1 MKGEAMSRSSHDDKR
16 WFRFLDRAFF
26 AVWVALPV
34 MIGIAIWSILHQ
46 GEPLAGMTSDQMQ
59 CLKVLPTVSSLS
71 STGQTIVW
79 TLFAFNASIYVV
91 LLVFLHG
98 MVRRFARERIFV
110 SETLASLWQM
120 GLILIVW
127 PFLETGASTLAS
139 FALWKSDE
147 LPFSYYSFNLD
158 VAPIAVGL
166 FLLAT
171 QSVIGKAMALKEDSD
186 LTI

>member
-1 MKGEAMSRSSHDDKR
+1 MSTSASDDKR
-16 WFRFLDRAFF
+16 WFRFLDRAFI

-34 MIGIAIWSILHQ
+34 MIAVAIWSMLHQ
-46 GEPLAGMTSDQMQ
+46 GEPLVGMTSEQMQ
-59 CLKVLPTVSSLS
+59 CLKVFPTPLSLS
-71 STGQTIVW
+71 STGQTILW

-91 LLVFLHG
+91 LLGFLHG

-127 PFLETGASTLAS
+127 PFLETSASALAA
-139 FALWKSDE
+139 FALWETDE
-147 LPFSYYSFNLD
+147 VPFSYYSFNID

-171 QSVIGKAMALKEDSD
+171 QSVIRKAMALKEDSD